1 MRTAPIQGT
10 QLTHDKTPDKK
21 EIDVSVV
28 IVNYNVQE
36 FLEQAIRSVEKARS
50 GLQIE
55 IFVVDNDSSD
65 GSVDMVRTRFP
76 EAHLISNKENTGFSK
91 ANNQAIRLSSGKYLL
106 ILNPDTIIQEDTL
119 VSMVRFM
126 DAHPE
131 AGALGCKILN
141 ADGSFAPESRRSFPT
156 PAVAFYRITGLSR
169 LFPNSARFGRYN
181 LSYLSPDETCEVDAL
196 SGCCMFVRKD
206 ALYQDFN
213 QQAPPKQE
221 TDNKEQSSN
230 GAGLFDEDFFMY
242 GEDLD
247 WCFRIQEAGWKIY
260 YSPETQIIHYKG
272 ESTKKG
278 DLRYVLLFYGA
289 MLRFAE
295 KHFKKRHSW
304 FFRLF
309 LRCGIIARGSLH
321 VITNWVKRRQLFLTD
336 VVASLV
342 IVSGAGL
349 LRFAW
354 VGLPFPTLYLSVVAP
369 LYAITMATCISL
381 QRGYQSRQ
389 YTRLVPVLLA
399 NAGAI
404 LFIAAVSFFAKVIAF
419 SRIALLMSFV
429 LSCVLLYCIRLIY
442 AHKKR
447 PAHLLRRA
455 IIVGDS
461 AEAGQLQMSLSELP
475 RPLLSLAGYVSDIT
489 PDDTTRQL
497 PVPWLGSLHHLRDIV
512 RLQKIDDVVF
522 SSSRLPN
529 RTIFSLIQ
537 ELKNLPVE
545 FKILSAGQEHLIGQA
560 RIDDLNA
567 PPLIDAEKAF
577 GRPRSTFQRRAFE
590 ITLVSLGI
598 VLHPVLRLLSR
609 ITGPNSIPG
618 VLSAKTKL
626 LPKVLQG
633 TLSLVGYRQEEHSLI
648 PKSWHLKPGIFTITD
663 TLPADTKSADDLNR
677 AYWLYY
683 SNQSM
688 ALDFDIMLRCI
699 KQLKAS
705 G

>member
-1 MRTAPIQGT
+1 M
-10 QLTHDKTPDKK
+10 PDKK

-50 GLQIE
+50 GLQLE

-65 GSVDMVRTRFP
+65 GSVEMVRTRFP
-76 EAHLISNKENTGFSK
+76 KAHLISNKENTGFSK
-91 ANNQAIRLSSGKYLL
+91 ANNQAIRLASGKYLL

-119 VSMVRFM
+119 VSMVKFM

-156 PAVAFYRITGLSR
+156 PSVAFYRITGLSK

-206 ALYQDFN
+206 ALYQDFDQKEN
-213 QQAPPKQE
+213 QQQE
-221 TDNKEQSSN
+221 SSSKNNGEHAHN

-321 VITNWVKRRQLFLTD
+321 VISNWVKRRQTFLID
-336 VVASLV
+336 VIASFV
-342 IVSGAGL
+342 VVSGAGL
-349 LRFAW
+349 IRFVW
-354 VGLPFPTLYLSVVAP
+354 GDLPFPTPYLGVIAP
-369 LYAITMATCISL
+369 LYALTMATCISL

-389 YTRLVPVLLA
+389 YTRLIPVLLG

-404 LFIAAVSFFAKVIAF
+404 LFIAAVSFFAKGIAF
-419 SRIALLMSFV
+419 SRIALLMSFI
-429 LSCVLLYCIRLIY
+429 LSSALLFSIRLLYT
-442 AHKKR
+442 HKKR

-455 IIVGDS
+455 LIVGDQE
-461 AEAGQLQMSLSELP
+461 EAGQLQLSLSERP
-475 RPLLSLAGYVSDIT
+475 RPLLTLAGYVSDIT
-489 PDDTTRQL
+489 PDDTAKDEAKHS
-497 PVPWLGSLHHLRDIV
+497 PVPWLGSLRHLRDIV

-537 ELKNLPVE
+537 KLKNMPVE

-567 PPLIDAEKAF
+567 PPFIDAEKAF
-577 GRPRSTFQRRAFE
+577 GQPRSTLQRRAFE
-590 ITLVSLGI
+590 VTLVTLGLL
-598 VLHPVLRLLSR
+598 LHPFLRVLSKVAGPKSLPGLLS
-609 ITGPNSIPG
+609 
-618 VLSAKTKL
+618 VKTKL

-633 TLSLVGYRQEEHSLI
+633 SLSLVGYRREEHTLI

-663 TLPADTKSADDLNR
+663 TLPAETKSADDLNR

-688 ALDFDIMLRCI
+688 ALDFDIILRCI

-705 G
+705 SAVSS